1 MDLEKIFSSEMSDLF
16 LFDKFEPTLAKY
28 SHIGFKNSSLSVSH
42 IRPFIFKEVGSLL
55 SDLLLPSIICPSTSQ
70 VFFGL
75 DWFSVN
81 NLL

>member
-16 LFDKFEPTLAKY
+16 LFDKFEPILAKY
-28 SHIGFKNSSLSVSH
+28 SHIRFMNSSLSVSH
-42 IRPFIFKEVGSLL
+42 ICPFIFKEVGSLL
-55 SDLLLPSIICPSTSQ
+55 RDLLLPSIICPSTSQ

-75 DWFSVN
+75 DRFSVN